1 MRETARSDDSARRAD
16 AYGGGQLCRHRA
28 KTDPPR
34 CRDHDHLVV
43 RGWPQR
49 RRLFDAGR
57 ALLQGL
63 PRNCLDSG
71 AHLSLGQI
79 GIDAPMECTGRAY
92 TAVTASALVVGTA
105 ILISA
110 ILFYGS

>member
-1 MRETARSDDSARRAD
+1 MLTAVGGCAD
-16 AYGGGQLCRHRA
+16 IKRKL
-28 KTDPPR
+28 T
-34 CRDHDHLVV
+34 
-43 RGWPQR
+43 
-49 RRLFDAGR
+49 RLAAAITIIWLSGAGLSVAAAGR